1 MSQYADKATTS
12 GARST
17 LRTSFPTVFI
27 AIILMIRS
35 RLCQVDVLVGVRG
48 GGQAVAGRRWC
59 RGSSLHGAFDET
71 VPPGGAETVLSTK
84 LGLCHSPA
92 VPMMLPGYL
101 ASSFKEVQQWQKAR
115 AGGSRSGKGG
125 MTSKAASRI
134 QSAAARSG
142 GGKVSKG
149 SFASR
154 AQRAAASKSR

>member
-1 MSQYADKATTS
+1 MFKAELATES
-12 GARST
+12 
-17 LRTSFPTVFI
+17 
-27 AIILMIRS
+27 
-35 RLCQVDVLVGVRG
+35 DVGFGLGGGFGLVGVRG

-115 AGGSRSGKGG
+115 L
-125 MTSKAASRI
+125 
-134 QSAAARSG
+134 AAAGAVREP
-142 GGKVSKG
+142 
-149 SFASR
+149 
-154 AQRAAASKSR
+154 